1 MKFIHYFASEH
12 YAANGLLF
20 DASREFRKER
30 NVRKMQKLRK
40 LTLEKMRRREAESEE
55 DEDSGESE
63 KGSSASENNSSG
75 EEESFKD
82 QNKSQRGAPRKGK
95 APSRDMYRAFD
106 GSALMAIGMCKETP
120 FMFVIADFACLT

>member
-30 NVRKMQKLRK
+30 QVRKMQKLRK
-40 LTLEKMRRREAESEE
+40 RTLKKMRRRDAESE
-55 DEDSGESE
+55 DDKRSGESDE
-63 KGSSASENNSSG
+63 GSDSDNSSSG
-75 EEESFKD
+75 EEEPSND
-82 QNKSQRGAPRKGK
+82 QKKLQRGAPRKGK

-106 GSALMAIGMCKETP
+106 GSALMAIGKPKEMS
-120 FMFVIADFACLT
+120 FLLVIANFACLT

>member
-30 NVRKMQKLRK
+30 KVPKMQKLRK
-40 LTLEKMRRREAESEE
+40 RTLKKMRRQGAEFE
-55 DEDSGESE
+55 DDKSSGESE
-63 KGSSASENNSSG
+63 EGSDSDNSSSGGG
-75 EEESFKD
+75 EPSND
-82 QNKSQRGAPRKGK
+82 QKKLRGVPRKGK

-106 GSALMAIGMCKETP
+106 GSALMAIGNSKEMS
-120 FMFVIADFACLT
+120 FMSVIANFTCLA